1 MSDPRLRHCLKVF
14 PIQVFV
20 LLLFAYSL
28 LHSMRVQAQVS
39 QSSKVRALQE
49 QRLLVLRNLVRI
61 TTEHYRQGQTSSGDL
76 RSATRA
82 RDEAELDLCTSNA
95 ERIAIRERIV
105 AEAKMLEEQDANL
118 VTNKLQSETLLLRA
132 TADRLQQEILLE
144 QARAK

>member
-105 AEAKMLEEQDANL
+105 AEAKMLEGQDANL